1 MLSQKDIIHISIEV
15 IVISSLFLFV
25 NWKNS
30 KLRNEITFV
39 SNRLDRLEQI
49 IATQNEVLAR
59 LDPRFRQ
66 LPGIDDVSMMANV
79 PFGSLASMIPR
90 NTIATQTEEPNPV
103 VDVAKDDR
111 EVAKD
116 DGELAKVEVAKDDGE
131 LAKVEVAKD
140 DGELAKVEVAKD
152 DGEVAKD
159 EIVDLQDIVENK
171 VDDLDFDQLLEQ
183 ELDEL
188 KNR

>member
-30 KLRNEITFV
+30 KLRNEIMFL

-49 IATQNEVLAR
+49 IASQNELLAR

-66 LPGIDDVSMMANV
+66 LSGIDDVSMM
-79 PFGSLASMIPR
+79 PFGSLASMMPR

-103 VDVAKDDR
+103 VDVAKGDD
-111 EVAKD
+111 EV
-116 DGELAKVEVAKDDGE
+116 AKVEVAKVE
-131 LAKVEVAKD
+131 VAKVEVAKV
-140 DGELAKVEVAKD
+140 EVAKVEVD
-152 DGEVAKD
+152 DDEVAKVEVDDDEVAND

-188 KNR
+188 KNG